1 MITEKYN
8 GQDLYQI
15 KNFDKMESFLMT
27 LTSSDDYWMYISS
40 SGCLTAGKK
49 NAETC
54 LFPYET
60 VNNIHNNSHIT
71 GPITIIKVKNEKNKT
86 ILWEPFNQFNKE
98 KDIERSLYKNCIGNT
113 IIFEENNISLIAN
126 KADFTFSI
134 NGFKDGIEDVRWSV
148 RNYGT

>member
-8 GQDLYQI
+8 EQNLYQI
-15 KNFDKMESFLMT
+15 KDFDKIESFLMT

-60 VNNIHNNSHIT
+60 VNNIHNNAHIT
-71 GPITIIKVKNEKNKT
+71 GPITIIKVKDEKNKT
-86 ILWEPFNQFNKE
+86 ILWEPFNKLNQE
-98 KDIERSLYKNCIGNT
+98 KNIERSLYKNCIGNT
-113 IIFEENNISLIAN
+113 IIFEENNISLKLKFRYQWNISKEFGLIPLKKVAP
-126 KADFTFSI
+126 S
-134 NGFKDGIEDVRWSV
+134 
-148 RNYGT
+148 